1 MATIA
6 KPFAQLSCYVPIA
19 SLYGMLPNNVIDNPD
34 FWGRVDSTSLNSDVS
49 NKAYIMWGVWF
60 PHAQLIPDLQ
70 TQKILVTKKVKWYGV
85 MKGKSA
91 MVGMGGA

>member
-1 MATIA
+1 
-6 KPFAQLSCYVPIA
+6 
-19 SLYGMLPNNVIDNPD
+19 MLPNNVIDNPD

-70 TQKILVTKKVKWYGV
+70 T
-85 MKGKSA
+85 
-91 MVGMGGA
+91 